1 MTVRE
6 RAGAWLLLFV
16 GLLLLLWLFQPV
28 LLPFVAGLAIAYF
41 LDPIA
46 DRLEALGLG
55 RGMSAAV
62 TLLAFAVLAVAML
75 LLLAPLISS
84 QITGLSARLPGM
96 IEALQ
101 RTLVAGL
108 DYLQGSLDP
117 DEMAKLRSTLGG
129 EIGKGVSVVTGL
141 VKGVFAR
148 GVAFFEFLSL
158 LVVTPVVAFY
168 LLRDWDRIV
177 AEIDALLPREH
188 RETIRTQAGHVN
200 EMLSGFV
207 RGQAS
212 VCLILGLGYG
222 LALAAAGL
230 PFGFTVGMMAG
241 IVAFVPY
248 LGAVF
253 GLVTSVGLALLE
265 FDDPTRIG
273 IVIAIFVAGQV
284 VESYLLTPKLVGERV
299 RLHPVWVIFAL
310 FAGGSLMGF
319 VGMLIA
325 LPVAATVGVG
335 VRFAVSQYK
344 TSRLYDQEPL
354 P

>member
-230 PFGFTVGMMAG
+230 PFGFTVGMMAE

-248 LGAVF
+248 LGAVL
-253 GLVTSVGLALLE
+253 G
-265 FDDPTRIG
+265 
-273 IVIAIFVAGQV
+273 
-284 VESYLLTPKLVGERV
+284 
-299 RLHPVWVIFAL
+299 W
-310 FAGGSLMGF
+310 
-319 VGMLIA
+319 
-325 LPVAATVGVG
+325 
-335 VRFAVSQYK
+335 
-344 TSRLYDQEPL
+344 
-354 P
+354 